1 MSVYYDNSI
10 SVFTLQIFLF
20 IFEKKDMIMIPD
32 WAKEMNCAVTVCDKN
47 GVILYMNDK
56 AKETFAKHGD
66 LIGKSL
72 IPCHNEN
79 SRAIIADLIK
89 TGGTNSYTIF
99 KNGLKKMIYQTAWKE
114 NGEVAGLVEIS
125 MVIPEEMPHYIR

>member
-1 MSVYYDNSI
+1 
-10 SVFTLQIFLF
+10 
-20 IFEKKDMIMIPD
+20 MIPD
-32 WAKEMNCAVTVCDKN
+32 WAKEMNCAVTVCDKE

-66 LIGKSL
+66 LIGRSL

-79 SRAIIADLIK
+79 SRAIIAELLE
-89 TGGTNSYTIF
+89 TGGTNAYTIQ
-99 KNGLKKMIYQTAWKE
+99 KNGQKKMIYQTAWKQD
-114 NGEVAGLVEIS
+114 GEVAGLVEIS